1 MGNLAEGRKDSRSWD
16 RIPTTA
22 TGKLVV
28 QESLSGQIATV
39 VVGDVSQGGMRL
51 FSSGAQVD
59 GLGVGANVSIRVIL
73 ANRFIELPAP
83 VVWVRTHR
91 DFWSAGIEI
100 RREVTATSTR
110 ETCEK
115 WDGFRSGSS

>member
-1 MGNLAEGRKDSRSWD
+1 MGNLAEGRKESRSWG

-28 QESLSGQIATV
+28 QESLSGQVATV

-59 GLGVGANVSIRVIL
+59 GLTVGAMVSIRVIL
-73 ANRFIELPAP
+73 ANRFLDLPAR
-83 VVWVRTHR
+83 VAWVRTHR

-110 ETCEK
+110 ETFEG
-115 WDGFRSGSS
+115 WDGFKAGSS